1 MTSINVRPQLDLRSK
16 EPDDFEIRRLPSA
29 ARTRTR
35 TRQRSRVRQRTRV
48 PVAAEEE
55 QQYYH

>member
-1 MTSINVRPQLDLRSK
+1 MTSINIRPQLDLRSK

-35 TRQRSRVRQRTRV
+35 QRSRVRQRTRV

-55 QQYYH
+55 QQYYY